1 MTFLFRGPGLTRSVE
16 KPPERLSNCLYR
28 ANVHSLEIDRTSSDA
43 DREKDHVNAREARVV
58 AGGP

>member
-1 MTFLFRGPGLTRSVE
+1 LTRSVE